1 MLVKLP
7 QRKID
12 YNSLTI
18 ELEAKYILYID
29 DTSIEYCQKIIT
41 ETLL

>member
-7 QRKID
+7 QKKID

-29 DTSIEYCQKIIT
+29 DTSIEYCQKNIV